1 MDIIDQ
7 YLGLWGVDVAVKKLR
22 PHAQFELYNTTF
34 TKWDDP
40 TKTQPPTWEEINQ
53 QIEKDKELCHT
64 LHT

>member
-22 PHAQFELYNTTF
+22 PHAQFELYNTIF
-34 TKWDDP
+34 TKWVDP
-40 TKTQPPTWEEINQ
+40 TGTQPPTWEEINQ

>member
-1 MDIIDQ
+1 
-7 YLGLWGVDVAVKKLR
+7 VDVAVKKLR

-40 TKTQPPTWEEINQ
+40 TGTQPPTWEEINE
-53 QIEKDKELCHT
+53 QIEKDKKQWDT

>member
-1 MDIIDQ
+1 MDIFEQ
-7 YLGLWGVDVAVKKLR
+7 YLGLWGVDVAIKKLR

-34 TKWDDP
+34 TKWNDP
-40 TKTQPPTWEEINQ
+40 TESQPPTWNEINE

>member
-22 PHAQFELYNTTF
+22 PHAKFEITNTTF

-40 TKTQPPTWEEINQ
+40 TGDTTTYLGRNKQTNR
-53 QIEKDKELCHT
+53 KR
-64 LHT
+64 

>member
-1 MDIIDQ
+1 MDIMDQ

-22 PHAQFELYNTTF
+22 PYAQFELTNTIF
-34 TKWDDP
+34 TKWNDP
-40 TKTQPPTWEEINQ
+40 TGTQPPTWEEINE